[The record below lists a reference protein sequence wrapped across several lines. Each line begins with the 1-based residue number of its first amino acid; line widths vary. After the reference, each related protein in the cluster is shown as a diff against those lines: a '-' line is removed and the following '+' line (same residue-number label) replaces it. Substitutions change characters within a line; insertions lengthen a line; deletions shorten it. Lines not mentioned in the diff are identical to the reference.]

1 MSEMASHATF
11 TAPSTLHSSTMP
23 PPRPKYYSLTHPLT
37 HSPTHSLT
45 HSLLLTYL
53 LTYARSPSLAYLL
66 TWLTRSA
73 RSQKLS
79 GTLLLAGKGERS
91 STRMQAEAGT
101 SRTSPPPNG

>member
-1 MSEMASHATF
+1 MGEMASHATF
-11 TAPSTLHSSTMP
+11 TAPSTLHSSAMP
-23 PPRPKYYSLTHPLT
+23 PPRPNYYSL
-37 HSPTHSLT
+37 THSLT
-45 HSLLLTYL
+45 HSLTPTYL
-53 LTYARSPSLAYLL
+53 LTYARTPSLTYLL

-91 STRMQAEAGT
+91 SARMQAEAGT